1 MSDDAVRDPVE
12 ILRGIRLFSAASP
25 DELAELAGSLK
36 RRSYKKGEVVYH
48 QDDPP
53 GSLFIIA
60 SGIVKM
66 LLSSDSGKEITI
78 SWSRPGAYFGTASL
92 FDDSVRPDS
101 AVALEPSELLVLP
114 RDELQAYLRRHP
126 EATEIMLQV
135 MAGRFRFMMQR
146 LHDLTM
152 LDVPA
157 RLAKVLLQDFALAA
171 ESGYEIPQREIGA
184 LIGATRESVN
194 KWLKVF
200 EQRGWIECRHG
211 SVTVL
216 QPDRLREHIG

>member
-1 MSDDAVRDPVE
+1 MTDDAVKDPIE
-12 ILRGIRLFSAASP
+12 ILRGIRLFSVAST
-25 DELAELAGSLK
+25 DELVKLAESLK

-60 SGIVKM
+60 SGIMKM

-92 FDDSVRPDS
+92 FDDSVRPDN

-114 RDELQAYLRRHP
+114 RHELQAYLRRHP
-126 EATEIMLQV
+126 EATEIMLQI

-146 LHDLTM
+146 LHDLTI

-157 RLAKVLLQDFALAA
+157 RLAKVLLQDFATATEA
-171 ESGYEIPQREIGA
+171 GYEIPQREIGA

-200 EQRGWIECRHG
+200 EQQGLIEYRHG
-211 SVTVL
+211 KVRIL
-216 QPDRLREHIG
+216 QPDRLGERIG